1 MIATLLT
8 IIIAAFIILA
18 LFIVLD
24 LLADALGGDA
34 RLWKITKA
42 LAVVIVLLLAL
53 QRAGVV

>member
-1 MIATLLT
+1 MIATLLA

-34 RLWKITKA
+34 RLWKIIKA
-42 LAVVIVLLLAL
+42 LAVVIVLLVAL